1 MSNECHELFLK
12 YHRRAIR
19 QAEAALRKT
28 TDWNE
33 SARLMY
39 LIDYH
44 EAALN
49 RIGREAD
56 SADRRKVS
64 A

>member
-1 MSNECHELFLK
+1 MTPN
-12 YHRRAIR
+12 YHKFFMDHHQNQIERF
-19 QAEAALRKT
+19 ESALRKT

-33 SARLMY
+33 SARLMH